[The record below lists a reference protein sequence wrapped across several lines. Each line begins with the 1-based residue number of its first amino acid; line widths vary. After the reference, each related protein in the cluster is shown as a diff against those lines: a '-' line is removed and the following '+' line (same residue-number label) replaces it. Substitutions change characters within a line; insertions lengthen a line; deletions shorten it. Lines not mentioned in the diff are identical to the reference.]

1 MRRKKNIY
9 DLQKQRIRIIVEAT
23 KRLEEAH
30 NIRFQCLCLQR
41 TIALYS
47 CDEVVVGRKS
57 KFKKVTE
64 KQVMELESLLQHYLH
79 QEQRYQN
86 IIDSIRYFTC
96 LYYEAQERLKSG
108 ADKPV

>member
-9 DLQKQRIRIIVEAT
+9 DLQTQRNRIIIEAS
-23 KRLEEAH
+23 KRLTEAH

-41 TIALYS
+41 TIALYC
-47 CDEVVVGRKS
+47 CDEVVVGKNS

-86 IIDSIRYFTC
+86 IIDSIRYFTS
-96 LYYEAQERLKSG
+96 LYYEAKWRLEHKSEM
-108 ADKPV
+108 PF